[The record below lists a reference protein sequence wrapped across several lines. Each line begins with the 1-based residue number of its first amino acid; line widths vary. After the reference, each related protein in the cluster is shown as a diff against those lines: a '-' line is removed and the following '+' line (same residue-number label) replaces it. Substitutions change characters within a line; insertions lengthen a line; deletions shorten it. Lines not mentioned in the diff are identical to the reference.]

1 MNILITGGASGLG
14 EAITRALAK
23 DPGNTVYFTFNQSRQ
38 KAETI
43 AAEFRNTISIKC
55 DFCDAAELKELTDN
69 LKQFDLDVLI
79 NNAYGGEFLKSY
91 FHKIAAAD
99 FLNDFKENII
109 PVIEITRAAIH
120 VFRKKKRGKII
131 TVLTSALVNI
141 PPVGSSV
148 YIANKAYLEKLTK
161 VWATEN
167 AKFNIS
173 SNSVSPSFMQTGLT
187 MDMDERL
194 IEQMKENHPLKEILT
209 VEEVAATVFFL
220 ANASSQVNG
229 IDIILNAGTNIK

>member
-14 EAITRALAK
+14 EAITKRLAQEA
-23 DPGNTVYFTFNQSRQ
+23 GNTVYFTYSSSNV
-38 KAETI
+38 KAVIIEN
-43 AAEFRNTISIKC
+43 EFKNTRSIKC
-55 DFCDAAELKELTDN
+55 DFTNPAELKMLTNNIKN
-69 LKQFDLDVLI
+69 LNLNILI

-91 FHKIAAAD
+91 FHKIALED

-109 PVIEITRAAIH
+109 PVIEITQEAIGC
-120 VFRKKKRGKII
+120 FRKKGGGKII
-131 TVLTSALVNI
+131 TILTSALVNV
-141 PPVGSSV
+141 PPIGSSV

-187 MDMDERL
+187 KNMDERF
-194 IEQMKENHPLKEILT
+194 IEQIIESHPLKKILS
-209 VEEVAATVFFL
+209 VEEVAEAIVFF
-220 ANASSQVNG
+220 STVSTQITG
-229 IDIILNAGTNIK
+229 TDILMNAGTSMK

>member
-14 EAITRALAK
+14 AAITKALAK
-23 DPGNTVYFTFNQSRQ
+23 DPANTIYFTFNKSRQ

-55 DFCDAAELKELTDN
+55 DFSDAAALKELTGRMN
-69 LKQFDLDVLI
+69 QFDLDVLI
-79 NNAYGGEFLKSY
+79 NNAFSGEFLKTY

-99 FLNDFKENII
+99 FLDDFKENII
-109 PVIEITRAAIH
+109 PVIEITQAAING
-120 VFRKKKRGKII
+120 FRKKKCGKII
-131 TVLTSALVNI
+131 TILTSALVNV
-141 PPVGSSV
+141 PPVGSAV

-187 MDMDERL
+187 MNMDERL
-194 IEQMKENHPLKEILT
+194 IEQMNEHHPLKKMLT

-220 ANASSQVNG
+220 TNASSHLNG